1 MKTQRERHYVE
12 RMLSRRC
19 YRSRYLLAC
28 EPSARSRLMARSV
41 MNVAARGPRQS
52 RLLGTTNPD
61 FLISR
66 GYTQRVILRTR
77 SRVCTYACVIIN
89 AVAGMQG
96 VAARED
102 YRFAENKI
110 AEIFYCDLK
119 LDSSGVLE
127 IFFIDYFRDVSCYC
141 IIRRG

>member
-66 GYTQRVILRTR
+66 GHTKRVILRIR
-77 SRVCTYACVIIN
+77 SRARTYACVIIN
-89 AVAGMQG
+89 AAAGMQG
-96 VAARED
+96 VAVCED
-102 YRFAENKI
+102 YRFAKNKSV
-110 AEIFYCDLK
+110 EVFYHDLK
-119 LDSSGVLE
+119 LDTSGVLE
-127 IFFIDYFRDVSCYC
+127 KFLSITSAM
-141 IIRRG
+141 

>member
-28 EPSARSRLMARSV
+28 EPSARFRLMARSV

-66 GYTQRVILRTR
+66 SHAQRVILRTR
-77 SRVCTYACVIIN
+77 SRAGIYACVIIN
-89 AVAGMQG
+89 AAAGMQG
-96 VAARED
+96 VAIRED
-102 YRFAENKI
+102 YRFAENKT
-110 AEIFYCDLK
+110 AEIFYRDLK
-119 LDSSGVLE
+119 DWIQMAS
-127 IFFIDYFRDVSCYC
+127 
-141 IIRRG
+141 

>member
-52 RLLGTTNPD
+52 RLLGITNPD

-66 GYTQRVILRTR
+66 GHTQRVILRTLARAHIRVRYYQCGRGDAGRRR
-77 SRVCTYACVIIN
+77 SRRLPVC
-89 AVAGMQG
+89 
-96 VAARED
+96 RE
-102 YRFAENKI
+102 
-110 AEIFYCDLK
+110 
-119 LDSSGVLE
+119 
-127 IFFIDYFRDVSCYC
+127 
-141 IIRRG
+141 